1 MYFILDNIEYV
12 CIYFDFTVQLSYKFC
27 IFEYNYNIQTMAT
40 INFLFRSTKEE
51 APLTLRLLFRHDNA
65 DFVFGS
71 NTKLLVSKEYWTKQ
85 HNNKRIKETETLATR
100 NKVNDELGKIQ
111 EFILN
116 AFNNS
121 DANIVD
127 KKWLENQIDFYYNP
141 PAEPEQLPTDLI
153 SYLDKYLEFKSNDI
167 TYNTKKKINV
177 IKQLLIRYADY
188 SGKILNL
195 TDIDGNFKMSFEAY
209 CLENLYAPNTIATAL
224 KFIKT
229 ICNHAKSNG
238 LNISAQ
244 LSNIKIKQTKVDS
257 IYLTFEEL
265 DKIENTDKSKFTDSL
280 LNARDWLIISCYTG
294 QRISDFMRFT
304 DKQIRVE
311 NGKSLL
317 EFSQVKTGKN
327 MTVPLHQKV
336 LEILKKR
343 KGKFPYAIS
352 DQKYNAYIK
361 KVCEI
366 AEIEEQVSG
375 SKKSETEEESGIYRK
390 ETGTFKKWELVTSHI
405 GRRSFATNFYGKIP
419 TTYLIYV
426 TGHSTETMFLTYIG
440 KSNKDLAMELVNY
453 F

>member
-1 MYFILDNIEYV
+1 
-12 CIYFDFTVQLSYKFC
+12 
-27 IFEYNYNIQTMAT
+27 MAT

-51 APLTLRLLFRHDNA
+51 APLSLRLLFRHNNT

-71 NTKLLVSKEYWTKQ
+71 NIKLIVSKEYWTKQ
-85 HNNKRIKETETLATR
+85 HNNKRIKETEIVATR

-116 AFNNS
+116 SFNNT

-127 KKWLENQIDFYYNP
+127 KKWLENQIHFYYNP
-141 PAEPEQLPTDLI
+141 PAAPEQLPTDLI
-153 SYLDKYLEFKSNDI
+153 NYLDKYLEFKKNDI

-177 IKQLLIRYADY
+177 IKQLLMRYVDY
-188 SGKILNL
+188 SKKPLNL

-209 CLENLYAPNTIATAL
+209 CLENLYAPNTIATAF

-238 LNISAQ
+238 LNISSQ
-244 LSNIKIKQTKVDS
+244 LGNIKVKQTKVDS

-265 DKIENTDKSKFTDSL
+265 DKIENTDNSKFTDSL

-317 EFSQVKTGKN
+317 EFTQVKTGKN

-336 LEILKKR
+336 LDILKKR
-343 KGKFPYAIS
+343 DGKFPYAIS
-352 DQKYNAYIK
+352 DQKYNNYIK

-366 AEIEEQVSG
+366 AEINEVVKG
-375 SKKSETEEESGIYRK
+375 SKKTETSEDSGIYRK
-390 ETGTFKKWELVTSHI
+390 ESNDFKKFELVTSHI

-426 TGHSTETMFLTYIG
+426 TGHSTEAMFLTYIG
-440 KSNKDLAMELVNY
+440 KSNKDLAMELTNY

>member
-1 MYFILDNIEYV
+1 
-12 CIYFDFTVQLSYKFC
+12 
-27 IFEYNYNIQTMAT
+27 MAT
-40 INFLFRSTKEE
+40 INFLFRSTKEK
-51 APLTLRLLFRHDNA
+51 APLTLRLLFRYNNTDY
-65 DFVFGS
+65 VFGS
-71 NTKLLVSKEYWTKQ
+71 NTKLIVSKEYWTKQ
-85 HNNKRIKETETLATR
+85 HNNKRIKETEILVTR

-111 EFILN
+111 EFVLN
-116 AFNNS
+116 SFNTT

-127 KKWLENQIDFYYNP
+127 KKWLESQIHLYYNP
-141 PAEPEQLPTDLI
+141 PSAPEQLPTDLI
-153 SYLDKYLEFKSNDI
+153 NYLDKYLEFKKNDI

-177 IKQLLIRYADY
+177 IKQLLLRYVDY
-188 SGKILNL
+188 SKKPLNL
-195 TDIDGNFKMSFEAY
+195 TDIDGNFKMSFEAF
-209 CLENLYAPNTIATAL
+209 CLDNLYAPNTIATAF

-238 LNISAQ
+238 LNISSQ
-244 LSNIKIKQTKVDS
+244 LGNIKVKQTKVDN
-257 IYLTFEEL
+257 IYLTFEDLE
-265 DKIENTDKSKFTDSL
+265 KIQKTETEKFTDSL

-317 EFSQVKTGKN
+317 EFTQVKTGKN

-343 KGKFPYAIS
+343 DGKFPYPIS
-352 DQKYNAYIK
+352 DQKYNTYIK

-366 AEIEEQVSG
+366 AEINEVVKG
-375 SKKSETEEESGIYRK
+375 SKKSETAEDSGIYRK
-390 ETGTFKKWELVTSHI
+390 ESNDFQKWELVTSHI
-405 GRRSFATNFYGKIP
+405 GRRSFATNFYGNIP

-426 TGHSTETMFLTYIG
+426 TGHSTEQMFLTYIG
-440 KSNKDLAMELVNY
+440 KSNKDLALELTNY

>member
-1 MYFILDNIEYV
+1 
-12 CIYFDFTVQLSYKFC
+12 
-27 IFEYNYNIQTMAT
+27 MAT
-40 INFLFRSTKEE
+40 INFLYRSTKDE
-51 APLTLRLLFRHDNA
+51 ANLILRLLFRHDGKDNVLA
-65 DFVFGS
+65 V
-71 NTKLLVSKEYWTKQ
+71 NTKYSVSKHYWTKQ
-85 HNNKRIKETETLATR
+85 HDIKKPKELAVVNKQHEVAEEL
-100 NKVNDELGKIQ
+100 NKIEKCVLT
-111 EFILN
+111 
-116 AFNNS
+116 AFNSVSIGVVN
-121 DANIVD
+121 
-127 KKWLENQIDFYYNP
+127 KQWLQNQMDLYYNP
-141 PAEPEQLPTDLI
+141 PVPPEQLPNDLI
-153 SYLDKYLEFKSNDI
+153 GYFDKYLDFKKNEI
-167 TYNTKKKINV
+167 TPNTKKKINV
-177 IKQLLIRYADY
+177 IKQLLIRYVDHT
-188 SGKILNL
+188 KKPLNL
-195 TDIDGNFKMSFEAY
+195 TDVDGNFKMSFEAY

-229 ICNHAKSNG
+229 ICNHAKSNV
-238 LNISAQ
+238 LDISIQ
-244 LSNIKIKQTKVDS
+244 LSNIKIKQTKVDNV
-257 IYLTFEEL
+257 YLTFDDL
-265 DKIENTDKSKFTDSL
+265 NKIEKTDKKKFTDSL

-317 EFSQVKTGKN
+317 EFTQVKTGKN

-366 AEIEEQVSG
+366 AEIDEVVSG
-375 SKKSETEEESGIYRK
+375 SKKSETEEDSGIYRK
-390 ETGTFKKWELVTSHI
+390 EAGTFKKWELVTSHI

-426 TGHSTETMFLTYIG
+426 TGHSTEQMFLTYIG
-440 KSNKDLAMELVNY
+440 KSNKDLAMELTNY

>member
-1 MYFILDNIEYV
+1 
-12 CIYFDFTVQLSYKFC
+12 
-27 IFEYNYNIQTMAT
+27 MAT

-51 APLTLRLLFRHDNA
+51 APLTLRLLFRHNNA
-65 DFVFGS
+65 DYVFGS
-71 NTKLLVSKEYWTKQ
+71 NTKLIVSKEYWTKQ
-85 HNNKRIKETETLATR
+85 HNNKRIKETETLVTR

-111 EFILN
+111 EFVLN
-116 AFNNS
+116 SFNNT

-127 KKWLENQIDFYYNP
+127 KKWLENQIHLYYNP
-141 PAEPEQLPTDLI
+141 PTAPEQLPTDLI
-153 SYLDKYLEFKSNDI
+153 NYLDKYLEFKKNDI

-177 IKQLLIRYADY
+177 IKQLLMRYVDY
-188 SGKILNL
+188 SKKPLNL

-209 CLENLYAPNTIATAL
+209 CLENLYAPNTIATAF

-238 LNISAQ
+238 LNISSQ
-244 LSNIKIKQTKVDS
+244 LGNIKVKQTKVDN

-265 DKIENTDKSKFTDSL
+265 DKIEKTEKEKFTDSL

-304 DKQIRVE
+304 DKQIRIE

-317 EFSQVKTGKN
+317 EFTQVKTGKN

-343 KGKFPYAIS
+343 DGKFPYAIS

-366 AEIEEQVSG
+366 AEINEVVKG
-375 SKKSETEEESGIYRK
+375 SKKSETAEDSGIYRK
-390 ETGTFKKWELVTSHI
+390 ESNDFKKWELVTSHI

-426 TGHSTETMFLTYIG
+426 TGHSTEQMFLTYIG
-440 KSNKDLAMELVNY
+440 KSNKDLAIELTNY

>member
-1 MYFILDNIEYV
+1 
-12 CIYFDFTVQLSYKFC
+12 
-27 IFEYNYNIQTMAT
+27 MAT

-51 APLTLRLLFRHDNA
+51 APLTLRLLFRHNNTDY
-65 DFVFGS
+65 VFGS
-71 NTKLLVSKEYWTKQ
+71 NTKLMVSKEYWTKQ
-85 HNNKRIKETETLATR
+85 HNNKRIKETETLVTR

-116 AFNNS
+116 SFNTT

-127 KKWLENQIDFYYNP
+127 KKWLENQIHLYYNP
-141 PAEPEQLPTDLI
+141 PAAPEQLPTDLI
-153 SYLDKYLEFKSNDI
+153 NYLDKYLEFKKNDI

-177 IKQLLIRYADY
+177 IKQLLMRYVDY
-188 SGKILNL
+188 SKKPLNL

-209 CLENLYAPNTIATAL
+209 CLENLYAPNTIATAF

-238 LNISAQ
+238 LNISSQ
-244 LSNIKIKQTKVDS
+244 LGNIKVKQTKVDN

-265 DKIENTDKSKFTDSL
+265 AKIEKTEKEKFTDSL

-304 DKQIRVE
+304 DKQIRIE

-317 EFSQVKTGKN
+317 EFTQVKTGKN

-343 KGKFPYAIS
+343 DGKFPYVIS

-366 AEIEEQVSG
+366 AEINEVVKG
-375 SKKSETEEESGIYRK
+375 SKKSETAEDSGIYRK
-390 ETGTFKKWELVTSHI
+390 ESNDFKKWELVTSHI

-426 TGHSTETMFLTYIG
+426 TGHSTEQMFLTYIG
-440 KSNKDLAMELVNY
+440 KSNKDLALELTNY

>member
-1 MYFILDNIEYV
+1 
-12 CIYFDFTVQLSYKFC
+12 
-27 IFEYNYNIQTMAT
+27 MAT

-51 APLTLRLLFRHDNA
+51 APLTLRLLFRLNNT

-71 NTKLLVSKEYWTKQ
+71 NTKLLVTKEYWTKQ
-85 HNNKRIKETETLATR
+85 HNNKRIKETEILVIK

-116 AFNNS
+116 AFNNI

-127 KKWLENQIDFYYNP
+127 KNWLENQIYLYYNP
-141 PAEPEQLPTDLI
+141 PVAPKQLPIDLI
-153 SYLDKYLEFKSNDI
+153 NYLDKYLEFKNNDI

-177 IKQLLIRYADY
+177 IKQLLIRYIDY
-188 SGKILNL
+188 SKKPLNL

-209 CLENLYAPNTIATAL
+209 CIENLYAPNTIATAF

-238 LNISAQ
+238 LNISSQ
-244 LSNIKIKQTKVDS
+244 LSNIKVKQTKVDN

-265 DKIENTDKSKFTDSL
+265 EKIELTEKEKFTDSL

-304 DKQIRVE
+304 DKQIRIE

-317 EFSQVKTGKN
+317 EFTQVKTGKN

-343 KGKFPYAIS
+343 DGKFPYAIS

-361 KVCEI
+361 NVCEI
-366 AEIEEQVSG
+366 AEINEVVKG
-375 SKKSETEEESGIYRK
+375 SKKTETSEDSGIYRK
-390 ETGTFKKWELVTSHI
+390 ESNEFKKWELVTSHI

-426 TGHSTETMFLTYIG
+426 TGHSTEQMFLTYIG
-440 KSNKDLAMELVNY
+440 KSNKDLAMELTNY

>member
-1 MYFILDNIEYV
+1 MYI
-12 CIYFDFTVQLSYKFC
+12 CIVQNQY
-27 IFEYNYNIQTMAT
+27 IMAT
-40 INFLFRSTKEE
+40 INFLYRSTKDE
-51 APLTLRLLFRHDNA
+51 ANLILRLLFRHDSKDNVLA
-65 DFVFGS
+65 V
-71 NTKLLVSKEYWTKQ
+71 NTKLSVTKHYWTKQ
-85 HNNKRIKETETLATR
+85 HEIKKPKELAVVNKQHEVIEEL
-100 NKVNDELGKIQ
+100 NKIEKHVLT
-111 EFILN
+111 
-116 AFNNS
+116 AFNSVSMDVIN
-121 DANIVD
+121 
-127 KKWLENQIDFYYNP
+127 KQWLQNTLDEYYNP
-141 PAEPEQLPTDLI
+141 PAAPEQLPNDLI
-153 SYLDKYLEFKSNDI
+153 GYFQKYLDFRKNDI
-167 TYNTKKKINV
+167 TYNTKKKVNV
-177 IKQLLIRYADY
+177 IKQLLIRYVEY
-188 SGKILNL
+188 TKKPLNL
-195 TDIDGNFKMSFEAY
+195 TDVDGNFKMSFEAY

-238 LNISAQ
+238 LDISNQ
-244 LSNIKIKQTKVDS
+244 LSNIKIKQTKVDN

-265 DKIENTDKSKFTDSL
+265 DKIQKTDKKKFSDSQ

-311 NGKSLL
+311 NGKSLI
-317 EFSQVKTGKN
+317 EFTQIKTGKN

-352 DQKYNAYIK
+352 DQKYNGHIK

-366 AEIEEQVSG
+366 AEINDKVLG
-375 SKKSETEEESGIYRK
+375 SKKSETVEDSGIYRK
-390 ETGTFKKWELVTSHI
+390 EAGTFEKWELVTSHI

-426 TGHSTETMFLTYIG
+426 TGHSTEQMFLTYIG